1 MTFILFKFHY
11 FGSISFAEK
20 FYRFEVD
27 CFVREDERKEGAT
40 SKVAKSKKIKG
51 QIWQFSKMAKKTK
64 SIHPF
69 LANSIE
75 N

>member
-1 MTFILFKFHY
+1 LFKFHY

-40 SKVAKSKKIKG
+40 SKVAKSKKNKRTNLAIFKNVQKN
-51 QIWQFSKMAKKTK
+51 QINS
-64 SIHPF
+64 SI
-69 LANSIE
+69 SGKQYRK
-75 N
+75 